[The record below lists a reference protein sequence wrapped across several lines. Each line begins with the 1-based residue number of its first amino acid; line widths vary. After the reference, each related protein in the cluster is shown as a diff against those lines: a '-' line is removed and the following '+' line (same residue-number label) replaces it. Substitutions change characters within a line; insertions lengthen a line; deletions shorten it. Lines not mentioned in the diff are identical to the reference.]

1 LLDLIDR
8 GAQDETSKATLFQ
21 EIAVINKYL
30 ETHAAAI
37 AGLQDGHCVMVG
49 GFGSA
54 GLPAGL
60 LQAVLDHGARDLVV
74 VSNNAGFDREG
85 VALLIAAGRVRKLIC
100 SYPLTEGST
109 AFRSAY
115 RDKKIELELVP
126 QGTLVER
133 IRCAGAGLG
142 GFLSPIGIGT
152 VLAEGKPVHHFNGR
166 DYLIEA
172 PLRARSADR
181 YGNLTYHLTGRNF
194 NPDMATAADIVVV
207 EADELLEPG
216 ALEPET
222 IVTPGIF
229 IDRIVLANK
238 TQTCQQVAA

>member
-1 LLDLIDR
+1 M
-8 GAQDETSKATLFQ
+8 
-21 EIAVINKYL
+21 INKYS

-37 AGLQDGHCVMVG
+37 AGLRDGHTVMVG

-54 GLPAGL
+54 GLPSGL
-60 LQAVLDHGARDLVV
+60 LEAVLEQGARDLVV
-74 VSNNAGFDREG
+74 ISNNAGFDREG

-100 SYPLTEGST
+100 SYPLTEGAT
-109 AFRSAY
+109 AFRHAY
-115 RDKKIELELVP
+115 RDKKIELELVS

-152 VLAEGKPVHHFNGR
+152 MLAEGKPVHHFNGR

-172 PLRARSADR
+172 PLRADFALLKAREADR

-194 NPDMATAADIVVV
+194 NPDMATAADVVVV
-207 EADELLEPG
+207 EADTLLEPG
-216 ALEPET
+216 QIAPESV
-222 IVTPGIF
+222 VTPGIF
-229 IDRIVLANK
+229 VDRIVLSHKA
-238 TQTCQQVAA
+238 QVQQEAA

>member
-1 LLDLIDR
+1 M
-8 GAQDETSKATLFQ
+8 
-21 EIAVINKYL
+21 INKYL

-37 AGLQDGHCVMVG
+37 AGLQDGHTVMVG

-54 GLPAGL
+54 GLPTGL
-60 LQAVLDHGARDLVV
+60 LEAVLDSGVRELVAI
-74 VSNNAGFDREG
+74 SNNAGFDREG

-100 SYPLTEGST
+100 SYPLTEGAT

-142 GFLSPIGIGT
+142 GFLSPIGVGT
-152 VLAEGKPVHHFNGR
+152 TLADGKPVHRIDGR
-166 DYLIEA
+166 DYLIEVPLRA
-172 PLRARSADR
+172 DFALLRARSADR

-194 NPDMATAADIVVV
+194 NPHMATAADVVAVEVDEIV
-207 EADELLEPG
+207 ELG
-216 ALEPET
+216 SFNPENV
-222 IVTPGIF
+222 VTPGIF
-229 IDRIVLANK
+229 VDRVVLAGPDASK
-238 TQTCQQVAA
+238 QKEAA

>member
-1 LLDLIDR
+1 MK
-8 GAQDETSKATLFQ
+8 ASTTHTTPPET
-21 EIAVINKYL
+21 AVINKTL
-30 ETHAAAI
+30 DTHAAAI
-37 AGLQDGHCVMVG
+37 AGLQDGHSLMVG

-60 LQAVLDHGARDLVV
+60 LQAVLDHGARELVV
-74 VSNNAGFDREG
+74 ISNNAGYDREG

-115 RDKKIELELVP
+115 RDKLIELELVP

-142 GFLSPIGIGT
+142 GFLSPIGVGT
-152 VLAEGKPVHHFNGR
+152 VLAEGKPVQRFDGR

-172 PLRARSADR
+172 PLRADFALLRARSADR

-194 NPDMATAADIVVV
+194 NPVMATAAEVVAV

-216 ALEPET
+216 ALDPET

-229 IDRIVLANK
+229 VDRIVLAHRHAE
-238 TQTCQQVAA
+238 VAA